1 VKETLPEDAEDVPR
15 LPNERRNLFI
25 RGDAA

>member
-1 VKETLPEDAEDVPR
+1 VLPTDGEDVPR